1 MAVTSYYATDQIE
14 MCKLFDF
21 DLMVYR
27 LCVSLKIVD

>member
-1 MAVTSYYATDQIE
+1 MAVTSYYVTDQSE

-27 LCVSLKIVD
+27 LSVSQKT